1 MAEKIYALDLNSEEW
16 TEWLLKELNQPK
28 FRADQI
34 CQWVWQKRVFNA
46 EQMTNLSMQLREELS
61 QRVDFSPPSMLK
73 EQRSKIDGTRKYLW
87 QLRDGNSV
95 ESVLLR
101 QDDRLTACVS
111 TQVGCPLQCAFCA
124 TGISGY
130 VRNLTAGEIAGQFLA
145 MEAAI
150 GRDINNIVYMG
161 MGEPFLNTENVL
173 KSVRM
178 LNSPKMRNL
187 GIRHMTISTSGVV
200 PGILELA
207 QSGLG
212 VRLAVSL
219 HAANDELR
227 DMLMPVNRTFP
238 LDELRGAMQE
248 YQRKTND
255 RITIEYMLLGGVN
268 DSAEHARE
276 LVRFLKGI
284 HVFINLIPFNDV
296 DARYQRPGPAT
307 VLRFRT
313 ILETAGFESEIR
325 QEQGSDIDA
334 ACGQLR
340 RKSSAGEG
348 SSAEDSSP
356 RAGKTDAVR
365 ADARESEPR
374 TKKNRPAGKEGAPQ
388 GRAAKGTNQRG
399 VKDTDERRRGMA
411 RKKSTPIF
419 DSQAKEDGHGGKPER
434 AGRKFP
440 KRGDGS
446 SRTEGDRSKGSLRGD
461 TKKAT
466 TRQRPDSSAAAR
478 TEQQRGKK
486 TALPKGE
493 RPRKKAV
500 RARHK

>member
-1 MAEKIYALDLNSEEW
+1 MAEKIYALDLNGEEW

-28 FRADQI
+28 FRADQM

-145 MEAAI
+145 MEAVI

-212 VRLAVSL
+212 VRLAISL

-255 RITIEYMLLGGVN
+255 RITIEYVLLGGVN

-296 DARYQRPGPAT
+296 DARYQRPEPAT

-340 RKSSAGEG
+340 RRSSSDRGAQP
-348 SSAEDSSP
+348 EDTAP
-356 RAGKTDAVR
+356 KAGKTDAVR
-365 ADARESEPR
+365 SDAQENEPR
-374 TKKNRPAGKEGAPQ
+374 TKTGRPAGRENVPQ
-388 GRAAKGTNQRG
+388 GRTARDISPRG
-399 VKDTDERRRGMA
+399 VKAAQRGERA
-411 RKKSTPIF
+411 SKKMLS
-419 DSQAKEDGHGGKPER
+419 DSRAKGEGPGGKQEGQ
-434 AGRKFP
+434 GRRFQ

-446 SRTEGDRSKGSLRGD
+446 SRTEGDRDKGSLRGD

-466 TRQRPDSSAAAR
+466 TRQRPDSSAAVR
-478 TEQQRGKK
+478 TGQQRGKEA
-486 TALPKGE
+486 ALPKGE

-500 RARHK
+500 RSRHK

>member
-1 MAEKIYALDLNSEEW
+1 MAEKIYALDLNGEEW

-61 QRVDFSPPSMLK
+61 QRVDFNPPSMLK

-212 VRLAVSL
+212 VRLAISL

-255 RITIEYMLLGGVN
+255 RITIEYVLLGGVN

-296 DARYQRPGPAT
+296 DARYQRPEPAT

-340 RKSSAGEG
+340 RRSSSDRGAQP
-348 SSAEDSSP
+348 EDTAP
-356 RAGKTDAVR
+356 KAGKTDAVR
-365 ADARESEPR
+365 SDAQENEPR
-374 TKKNRPAGKEGAPQ
+374 TKTGRPAGRENVPQ
-388 GRAAKGTNQRG
+388 GRTARDISPRG
-399 VKDTDERRRGMA
+399 VKAAQRGERA
-411 RKKSTPIF
+411 SKKMLS
-419 DSQAKEDGHGGKPER
+419 DSRAKGEGPGGKQEGQ
-434 AGRKFP
+434 GRRFQ

-446 SRTEGDRSKGSLRGD
+446 SRTEGDRDKGSLRGD

-466 TRQRPDSSAAAR
+466 TRQRPDSSAAVR
-478 TEQQRGKK
+478 TGQQRGKEA
-486 TALPKGE
+486 ALPKGE

-500 RARHK
+500 RSRHK